1 MWATQRQKEF
11 AELINLVTGIP
22 LPDVPTKLNYHI
34 YISQNLQNYK
44 DVIQERKRRRRI
56 VGRRI
61 VVCTNV
67 NHHRPNYL
75 NNTPWIPDEEQD
87 SDWAAAMDFSWM

>member
-1 MWATQRQKEF
+1 MWATQRQIEF

-44 DVIQERKRRRRI
+44 DVIQGQKRR
-56 VGRRI
+56 RRI

-67 NHHRPNYL
+67 NHHRPNDL
-75 NNTPWIPDEEQD
+75 NNTPWLPDEEQD